1 METVCKALIDNI
13 YPVFIFFDLDMAWQC
28 MMPKRIRMG

>member
-13 YPVFIFFDLDMAWQC
+13 SPAFAFFRTFDVA
-28 MMPKRIRMG
+28 